1 MTEREALPGL
11 DPVLPVE
18 LIGGAEWDGKV
29 IDGAD
34 LSGVNATRVHLIEC
48 AMTRCHA
55 DTLELPGLVAAQVY
69 VGAFSAGT
77 WRLKDSEWRDA
88 TWADI
93 RVGALMADNC
103 SMVDVTIRNSK
114 IDLFSLRGAKV
125 KRLTLTGC
133 RVGTLDISMSKIDE
147 LTLDGGFV
155 GELLTDDAR
164 MKLVDVS
171 RTELHEVGHPGSL
184 RGLVVSPSQMSDMAE
199 ALATHLGIMVRAD
212 AD

>member
-1 MTEREALPGL
+1 MTEREDLQGLAPALPA
-11 DPVLPVE
+11 E
-18 LIGGAEWDGKV
+18 LIGRAEWDGMS

-34 LSGVNATRVHLIEC
+34 LSGVNASRVHLIEC

-55 DTLELPGLVAAQVY
+55 DTLELPGLVAAEVY

-93 RVGALMADNC
+93 RVGALMADNS
-103 SMVDVTIRNSK
+103 SMVDVTIRGSK

-125 KRLTLTGC
+125 KHLTLTDC

-147 LTLDGGFV
+147 LTMSGGTV

-164 MKLVDVS
+164 MKRVDVS
-171 RTELHEVGHPGSL
+171 ETEVHAVGHPGSL
-184 RGLVVSPSQMSDMAE
+184 RGLVVSPAQMIDMAE
-199 ALATHLGIMVRAD
+199 ALATHLGIVVRTAD
-212 AD
+212 D

>member
-1 MTEREALPGL
+1 VTELEALPGL
-11 DPVLPVE
+11 DPVLPAA
-18 LIGGAEWDGKV
+18 LIGGAEWDGRL

-34 LSGVNATRVHLIEC
+34 LSEVNATRVHLIEC
-48 AMTRCHA
+48 AITRCHA
-55 DTLELPGLVAAQVY
+55 DTLELPGLVAAEVY

-103 SMVDVTIRNSK
+103 SMVDVTIRDSK
-114 IDLFSLRGAKV
+114 IDLFSLRGTKI
-125 KRLTLTGC
+125 KRLTLSDC
-133 RVGTLDISMSKIDE
+133 RVGTLDISMSMVDE

-184 RGLVVSPSQMSDMAE
+184 RGLVVSPSQVTDMAE
-199 ALATHLGIMVRAD
+199 ALATHLGIVVRAD